1 MLFLFSLL
9 DVIVSS
15 EGEYI
20 VFVFKFLVFL
30 SIYFVD
36 FFLHILLKKKMPAL
50 GQVVKDRCDL
60 SPGVNIF
67 EV

>member
-1 MLFLFSLL
+1 MFSLL

-36 FFLHILLKKKMPAL
+36 FFLHILLKKKDASIRSSYT
-50 GQVVKDRCDL
+50 DRFDL